1 MSTSAPSQTRRVQGE
16 ERTLRQALGRLSPY
30 LQGMRW
36 RWVAGLIA
44 AMLAGLVAL
53 AIPQV
58 IQVLVNSVLRPGG
71 SQADVWSAVVVIAAL
86 GIAEGVLIFLRRV
99 FILPPAAG
107 VENSARVALY
117 RRLQRLPVA
126 FHDSWPSGQLLS
138 RSVADL
144 GLLRRWIA
152 FGSVMFVVSLVTIAV
167 GLALLFSSSWIL
179 GLIYLAGAI
188 PIMWRSFYFR
198 NDFRAASRLSQ
209 DQAGDLA
216 TTVEESVHGIRVLKA
231 FGRGHEALEGFR
243 GQADTLRGT
252 EVHKATVLSKFIA
265 LIVALPEAVLG
276 VALAVGLYL
285 TATGEITVGALAA
298 FFATAA
304 VLAGPVEAVG
314 QLMGMTLSA
323 KTAIDRHI
331 DVLDSPVDI
340 ASPGEA
346 TFGGD
351 ERAQPAAHASA
362 QEHRGGG
369 ALAFCRAQFRY
380 PDAPADSTPLLQ
392 EITLELVP
400 GETMALVG
408 LTGSGKSTLV
418 QLVPRLYDV
427 TAGAV
432 LVDGTDVREF
442 DLTELRRR
450 VSIAFEDATLFSDT
464 IRNNVLL
471 GAPEQILADPAR
483 ADALLE
489 LALDT
494 AQAQFAHE
502 MPEGVDTEIGE
513 EGLSLSG
520 GQRQRIALARSIA
533 AQPQILVLDDPLSAL
548 DVRTE
553 EKVTAR
559 LREVLSGTTTL
570 IVAHRPST
578 VALADRVA
586 VLQEGR
592 IVDVGTHT
600 ELLRRSADYRFIIS
614 SFEEDRSIESVMD
627 SGVITGML
635 PVVSP
640 DHQVPDDGHAP
651 GQGASA
657 DAGGDEDN
665 VDVTETERRAVEAR
679 ADVVAENPAEA
690 VTDAD
695 TPGTDARTGEAR

>member
-1 MSTSAPSQTRRVQGE
+1 MSTSAPSQSRRVQGE
-16 ERTLRQALGRLSPY
+16 ERTLRQALSRLSPY

-36 RWVAGLIA
+36 RWVAGLVS

-152 FGSVMFVVSLVTIAV
+152 FGSVMFVVSLVTIVV
-167 GLALLFSSSWIL
+167 GVGLLFSSSWVL

-243 GQADTLRGT
+243 GQADTLRDT

-304 VLAGPVEAVG
+304 VLAGPVESVG

-369 ALAFCRAQFRY
+369 ALAFRGAQFRY
-380 PDAPADSTPLLQ
+380 PDAPADSIPLLQ

-586 VLQEGR
+586 VLQQGR

-627 SGVITGML
+627 SGAITGML
-635 PVVSP
+635 PVVS
-640 DHQVPDDGHAP
+640 
-651 GQGASA
+651 
-657 DAGGDEDN
+657 
-665 VDVTETERRAVEAR
+665 
-679 ADVVAENPAEA
+679 ENPAEA

>member
-152 FGSVMFVVSLVTIAV
+152 FGSVMFVVSLITIAV
-167 GLALLFSSSWIL
+167 GLALLFSSSWVL

-188 PIMWRSFYFR
+188 PIMWRSFSFR

-231 FGRGHEALEGFR
+231 FGRGREALEGFR

-304 VLAGPVEAVG
+304 VLAGPVESVG

-369 ALAFCRAQFRY
+369 ALAFRGAQFRY

-586 VLQEGR
+586 VLQQGR

-640 DHQVPDDGHAP
+640 DHQGPDDCHAP
-651 GQGASA
+651 GQGASP
-657 DAGGDEDN
+657 DAGGDEDGA
-665 VDVTETERRAVEAR
+665 DFTETERRAVEAR